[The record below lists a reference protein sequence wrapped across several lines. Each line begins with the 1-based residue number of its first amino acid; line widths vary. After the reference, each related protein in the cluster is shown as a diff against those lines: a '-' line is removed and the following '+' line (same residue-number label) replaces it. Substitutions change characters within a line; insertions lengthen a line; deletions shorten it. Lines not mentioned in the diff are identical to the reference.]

1 MNQQEAIQKLQQ
13 AFKEIEE
20 GGFTVKPVF
29 QVFQKVSNPKPD
41 EATGTKEQGVEE
53 SIEGGESGVQEPKG
67 E

>member
-13 AFKEIEE
+13 ILKEIEE

-29 QVFQKVSNPKPD
+29 QVFQKITNPKPN

-53 SIEGGESGVQEPKG
+53 SNKGGESGVQEPKG